1 MSIPK
6 EPRQLMINLM
16 YLVLTAML
24 ALNVSAEVINAFFK
38 IDKGLKKTN
47 EIVTKANDGVIRGME
62 AAVEKRPDDKPLV
75 QFAKDAQVITAEFY
89 NYVGNLKAEIE
100 ELAGGV
106 FYPIGK
112 KPADATGAETDDASK
127 WGKPVKYKN
136 KDVPQ
141 RFFVDGNDG
150 TVGTEGAY
158 EPNGPLLKAQVLA
171 TKKKLEDL
179 LKKAGASNKTI
190 TDKEIED
197 LVSKLSLSIDEE
209 GPKSADKS
217 WSDYNFGHMPVA
229 AIYPMITKFQSDAK
243 NSEAAIINFLAKKI
257 GGTVIEFDQFQP
269 VASAEK
275 GYVISGD
282 KFNAEIFLSASSK
295 QAKYSVSVNG
305 RSLAVTDGVAK
316 YQTSTSKT
324 GEQSYKVAISL
335 TNPFTGK
342 TDRFDKTFK
351 YEVGRRSVTVSADKM
366 NVFYVGVTNPV
377 SVVAAG
383 VSSNQLKVNCTGG
396 GCNMTKK
403 SNGKYNIKVSKPGA
417 TATITVS
424 GGGLKATK
432 FEYRVKRIPDPIAI
446 VGGGPTKRGGPMP
459 AGTFR
464 GQKGV
469 AAILESFDFEA
480 RCNLQSFELTRQA
493 KRADAVTEKQNG
505 GTYRGRVATLVGMAK
520 SGDTFYIDN
529 IKARCPGDNA
539 GRNIGSLVFKI
550 K

>member
-47 EIVTKANDGVIRGME
+47 EIVTKANEGVLESME
-62 AAVEKRPDDKPLV
+62 KAVEKRPDDKPLV
-75 QFAKDAQVITAEFY
+75 QFAKDAQAITADFY
-89 NYVGNLKAEIE
+89 KYVGDLKAEFE
-100 ELAGGV
+100 GLAGGV
-106 FYPIGK
+106 FYPIGG
-112 KPADATGAETDDASK
+112 KPEGMKGAETDDVSK
-127 WGKPVKYKN
+127 HGKPVKYKD
-136 KDVPQ
+136 KDIPQ
-141 RFFVDGNDG
+141 RFFVDGNEAP
-150 TVGTEGAY
+150 VGDEPVY
-158 EPNGPLLKAQVLA
+158 EPNGPKLKAEVLA

-179 LKKAGASNKTI
+179 LKKAASSTI
-190 TDKEIED
+190 ITEKEVTDLI
-197 LVSKLSLSIDEE
+197 SKLSLSIDED
-209 GPKSADKS
+209 GPASADKT

-243 NSEAAIINFLAKKI
+243 NSEASVINFLASKI
-257 GGTVIEFDQFQP
+257 GGTVLEFDQFQP
-269 VASAEK
+269 VAAAEK

-282 KFNAEIFLSASSK
+282 PFKADIFLSASSK
-295 QAKYSVSVNG
+295 QASYSVRVNG
-305 RSLAVTDGVAK
+305 SSLSVKDGVAK
-316 YQTSTSKT
+316 YSTGTSST
-324 GEQSYKVAISL
+324 GEKTYKVDISL
-335 TNPFTGK
+335 KNPFTGK
-342 TDRFDKTFK
+342 SDNFSKSFK

-366 NVFYVGVTNPV
+366 NVFYVGVTNPI
-377 SVVAAG
+377 SVAAAG
-383 VSSNQLKVNCTGG
+383 VSTNALKVSCSGG
-396 GCNMTKK
+396 GCNMTKS
-403 SNGKYNIKVSKPGA
+403 SNGKYNIKVSQPGA

-424 GGGLKATK
+424 GGGLQATR
-432 FEYRVKRIPDPIAI
+432 FEYRVKRIPDPVAI
-446 VGGGPTKRGGPMP
+446 VGGGPTKRGGAMP

-469 AAILESFDFEA
+469 AAILENFDFEA

-520 SGDTFYIDN
+520 AGDTFYIDN